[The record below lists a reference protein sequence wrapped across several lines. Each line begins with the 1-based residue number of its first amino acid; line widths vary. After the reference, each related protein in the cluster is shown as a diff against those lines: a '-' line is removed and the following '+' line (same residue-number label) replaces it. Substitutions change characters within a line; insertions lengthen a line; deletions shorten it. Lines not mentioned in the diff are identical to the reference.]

1 MELIQRV
8 LLLIDAGKTHVGI
21 FIDLSKALDHT
32 ILIQK
37 LNHYGLAEL
46 SLTLCQN
53 YLANK
58 RQYVQFNEMDSE
70 LMTIGVPQDSLFRHS
85 FK

>member
-1 MELIQRV
+1 MLS
-8 LLLIDAGKTHVGI
+8 IDAGKTHVGI

-46 SLTLCQN
+46 FLTLFQN
-53 YLANK
+53 YLTNK

-70 LMTIGVPQDSLFRHS
+70 LMSSGVPQDALFRHS